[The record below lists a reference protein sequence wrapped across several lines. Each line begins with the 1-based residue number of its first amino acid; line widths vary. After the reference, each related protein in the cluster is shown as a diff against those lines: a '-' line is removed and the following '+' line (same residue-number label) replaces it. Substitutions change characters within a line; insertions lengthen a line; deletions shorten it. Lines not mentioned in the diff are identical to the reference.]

1 MMEKKEQTEK
11 IQKIKEII
19 HRRLKEN
26 GRMKLAID
34 GMAAS
39 GKSTLACKLA
49 EELGGEVIHMD
60 DFFLPMDLRTAERL
74 EEPGGNVHYERFSAE
89 VAGCLRNEESFDY
102 GVFSCRQMAVLEKR
116 HISNNGFVIVEGAY
130 SLRPEFR
137 DIYNFK
143 IFMTVERDVQQQ
155 RILNRNGASGL
166 TVFNQR
172 WIPLEEKYFNE
183 LKPDK
188 AADMII

>member
-1 MMEKKEQTEK
+1 MMEKIEQTEK

-49 EELGGEVIHMD
+49 EEFGGEVIHMD

-74 EEPGGNVHYERFSAE
+74 EEPGGNA
-89 VAGCLRNEESFDY
+89 
-102 GVFSCRQMAVLEKR
+102 
-116 HISNNGFVIVEGAY
+116 
-130 SLRPEFR
+130 
-137 DIYNFK
+137 
-143 IFMTVERDVQQQ
+143 
-155 RILNRNGASGL
+155 
-166 TVFNQR
+166 
-172 WIPLEEKYFNE
+172 
-183 LKPDK
+183 
-188 AADMII
+188 

>member
-1 MMEKKEQTEK
+1 MMEKIEQTEK

-19 HRRLKEN
+19 RRRLKEN

-49 EELGGEVIHMD
+49 EEFGGEVIHMD
-60 DFFLPMDLRTAERL
+60 DFFLPMELRTAERL

-102 GVFSCRQMAVLEKR
+102 GVFSCRQMAVVEKR

-130 SLRPEFR
+130 SLRPDFR
-137 DIYNFK
+137 DIYDFK

-155 RILNRNGASGL
+155 RILNRNGDSGL